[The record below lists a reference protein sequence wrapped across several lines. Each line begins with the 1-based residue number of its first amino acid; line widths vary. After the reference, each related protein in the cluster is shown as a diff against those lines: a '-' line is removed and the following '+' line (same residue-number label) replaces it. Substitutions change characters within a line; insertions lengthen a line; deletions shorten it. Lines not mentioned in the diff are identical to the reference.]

1 MNLRIDAKLLLA
13 DVILVVGFFD
23 VVDAFA
29 AAADVVL
36 VCVQLW
42 TFMLVQLSQQLFV
55 KEII

>member
-29 AAADVVL
+29 AADVVL

>member
-36 VCVQLW
+36 VCV
-42 TFMLVQLSQQLFV
+42 
-55 KEII
+55 

>member
-29 AAADVVL
+29 AADVVL

-42 TFMLVQLSQQLFV
+42 TFMLVQLSQHLFV

>member
-23 VVDAFA
+23 MVDAFA